1 MSKSIKM
8 WLSDLYLHLYK
19 DAPHLVQVIDKAF
32 AVRDHA
38 RILQCL
44 KFKPKPDF
52 LFAWLL

>member
-1 MSKSIKM
+1 MTCI
-8 WLSDLYLHLYK
+8 YTCIYK
-19 DAPHLVQVIDKAF
+19 DAPHLVQVIAKAF

-38 RILQCL
+38 RILQSL

>member
-19 DAPHLVQVIDKAF
+19 DAPHLVQVIAKAF